1 MPPYVATALCA
12 IFVMGLFWLGREQKA
27 GTSPALWIPVI
38 WLLLAAS
45 RSASQWLGMAPLMIS
60 NEILLEGNPLDRI
73 VYASLLAAGMIVLA
87 TRRAAVGKLVRANG
101 LVLIFFLY
109 CGASLLWS
117 DFPDV
122 AFKRWFKSIGDL
134 VMVLVVWTEIDPTV
148 AVHRFLVR
156 ATYVLMPLSVLL
168 IKYYPALGRTYGRW
182 LGEVHY
188 TGVTTNKNSMGAI
201 CFLFGLATLWRLLVA
216 LRRNRKHPGRQ
227 RVLIADVVILAIIL
241 WLLWMSDSMTSLVCF
256 VMGCGLVLALNLTSI
271 RRKPLTLHLIIA
283 GMLMACVA
291 VLFLGVS
298 PSVLTAMG
306 KSSTLT
312 DRTEIWPLLVSLC
325 KNSFVGTGFGSFW
338 LGPRLEN
345 IWSVYE
351 WRPNQAHNGY
361 LEIYLNVGWIG
372 VALLAVVLV
381 TGYRNVFRACRRNTP
396 LGSLLLVYFVV
407 GVAYNL
413 TEAAFFQMLAP
424 VWIVFLLATV
434 GHSFG
439 VRTPSTVKNR
449 GNRASHGRSAL
460 TSSSEP
466 NHEEA
471 PSYMEEMV

>member
-1 MPPYVATALCA
+1 
-12 IFVMGLFWLGREQKA
+12 
-27 GTSPALWIPVI
+27 VI
-38 WLLLAAS
+38 WLSLAAS
-45 RSASQWLGMAPLMIS
+45 RSASQWLDLTPPMIS
-60 NEILLEGNPLDRI
+60 NEIVLEGNPLDRI
-73 VYASLLAAGMIVLA
+73 VYASLVAAGMIVLA

-148 AVHRFLVR
+148 AVRRFLVR
-156 ATYVLMPLSVLL
+156 ATYLLMPLSVLL

-182 LGEVHY
+182 FGEVHY
-188 TGVTTNKNSMGAI
+188 TGVTTNKNSLGAI
-201 CFLFGLATLWRLLVA
+201 CFLFGLATLWRLLA
-216 LRRNRKHPGRQ
+216 LRRNRKQPGRQ
-227 RVLIADVVILAIIL
+227 RMLIANGVILAVIL
-241 WLLWMSDSMTSLVCF
+241 WLLWMSDSMTSSVCF
-256 VMGCGLVLALNLTSI
+256 VMGCGLILALNLTSI

-283 GMLMACVA
+283 GILMACVA

-312 DRTEIWPLLVSLC
+312 DRTEIWPLLLSQC
-325 KNSFVGTGFGSFW
+325 KHSFVGTGFGSFW
-338 LGPRLEN
+338 LGSRLTN
-345 IWSVYE
+345 IWRVYE
-351 WRPNQAHNGY
+351 WKPNQAHNGY
-361 LEIYLNVGWIG
+361 LEIYLNLGWIG

-396 LGSLLLVYFVV
+396 FGNLLLAYFVV
-407 GVAYNL
+407 GIAYNL

-424 VWIVFLLATV
+424 VWILFLLAIV
-434 GHSFG
+434 GHAVSA
-439 VRTPSTVKNR
+439 RTPNMVSST
-449 GNRASHGRSAL
+449 GSRASHEQHEWK
-460 TSSSEP
+460 SSSESRQ
-466 NHEEA
+466 EEA
-471 PSYMEEMV
+471 LASTEVVV